1 MIAGAKNK
9 AAIAAPLMYSAIS
22 HHPFA
27 AGYLRVTKDL
37 THSSSSQIWILQPLP
52 NFARAFLTA
61 AVNDVAAPPAQYAPW
76 SLLAE
81 MMYFAS
87 ILMLLGV
94 WGNKVILFKRI
105 PWDTTPEQARRWTK
119 ERCRIQSAG
128 FCACRYRKLLYR
140 LIRAIRWFLTPA
152 WCVSRVSRM
161 LFERLTAGGRRCF
174 LLRWVY
180 ITTVINTCKPFCV

>member
-1 MIAGAKNK
+1 MIAGVKNK

-37 THSSSSQIWILQPLP
+37 THSSSSQILILQPLP

-61 AVNDVAAPPAQYAPW
+61 AVNDVAAPPEQYAPC

-87 ILMLLGV
+87 ILLHLLLKFV
-94 WGNKVILFKRI
+94 APF
-105 PWDTTPEQARRWTK
+105 P
-119 ERCRIQSAG
+119 
-128 FCACRYRKLLYR
+128 F
-140 LIRAIRWFLTPA
+140 LIFDFGADFD
-152 WCVSRVSRM
+152 
-161 LFERLTAGGRRCF
+161 
-174 LLRWVY
+174 
-180 ITTVINTCKPFCV
+180 